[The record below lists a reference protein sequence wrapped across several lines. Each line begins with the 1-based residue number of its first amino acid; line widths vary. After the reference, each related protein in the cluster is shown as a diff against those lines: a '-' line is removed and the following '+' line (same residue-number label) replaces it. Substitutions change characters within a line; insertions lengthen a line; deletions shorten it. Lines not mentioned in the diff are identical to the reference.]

1 MLNLGKRWKV
11 LMVYIYA
18 ISFLLSGFAVAG
30 PLHDA
35 AKEGDLVT
43 IKSLIA
49 EGFDVNTVDNNEMT
63 PLHLAAQIGYK
74 EIAEIL
80 ILKGANVNAKTKS
93 GTTPLHSAAREGHK
107 EVEDLL
113 IKHGG
118 HE

>member
-1 MLNLGKRWKV
+1 MN
-11 LMVYIYA
+11 
-18 ISFLLSGFAVAG
+18 
-30 PLHDA
+30 
-35 AKEGDLVT
+35 
-43 IKSLIA
+43 
-49 EGFDVNTVDNNEMT
+49 VNTVDKNKLT
-63 PLHLAAQIGYK
+63 SLHWAAYK
-74 EIAEIL
+74 GQKDVAELL

>member
-1 MLNLGKRWKV
+1 
-11 LMVYIYA
+11 MVITV
-18 ISFLLSGFAVAG
+18 SS
-30 PLHDA
+30 
-35 AKEGDLVT
+35 
-43 IKSLIA
+43 KSLDS
-49 EGFDVNTVDNNEMT
+49 FYSVDNNEMT

-93 GTTPLHSAAREGHK
+93 GTTPLYSAVREGHK

>member
-1 MLNLGKRWKV
+1 MFNLGKRWK
-11 LMVYIYA
+11 LIMVFIFT
-18 ISFLLSGFAVAG
+18 IFFSLSGFAVAG